1 MLADRW
7 QAEELPHIN
16 MTPMVD
22 VVLCLLVFFMVAT
35 RLYDW
40 DDTQF
45 EVKVPQV
52 GSAAPLT
59 AAPDD
64 LELTIEGPGKVSAVV
79 KTFDLAGLTELL
91 RKAKAGYAD
100 QAVQIRGDAALPQ
113 VSQQIGQNSPS
124 ALDRYVLKHDRRVN
138 EIERVAASQRRQAIV

>member
-7 QAEELPHIN
+7 HADEMPHIN

-52 GSAAPLT
+52 ASAAPLT
-59 AAPDD
+59 SAPED
-64 LELTIEGPGKVSAVV
+64 LELSIEEPGKISSLG
-79 KTFDLAGLTELL
+79 KSYDLTGLTALL
-91 RKAKAGYAD
+91 RQAKAGYAD
-100 QAVQIRGDAALPQ
+100 QAVQIRGDAHLEYQALADVLSCCDKAGISNIRLRVRPREDTQ
-113 VSQQIGQNSPS
+113 SQP
-124 ALDRYVLKHDRRVN
+124 
-138 EIERVAASQRRQAIV
+138 

>member
-7 QAEELPHIN
+7 HADEQPHIN

-59 AAPDD
+59 TAPED
-64 LELTIEGPGKVSAVV
+64 LELSIEGPGKISALG
-79 KTFDLAGLTELL
+79 KIYDLTSLTALL
-91 RKAKAGYAD
+91 KQAKAGYAD
-100 QAVQIRGDAALPQ
+100 QAVQVRGDGSLAYQAL
-113 VSQQIGQNSPS
+113 
-124 ALDRYVLKHDRRVN
+124 ADVLSCCDEAGISNIRLRV
-138 EIERVAASQRRQAIV
+138 RPRDDGPTRP

>member
-1 MLADRW
+1 
-7 QAEELPHIN
+7 
-16 MTPMVD
+16 MVD

-64 LELTIEGPGKVSAVV
+64 LELTIEGPGQVSALG
-79 KTFDLAGLTELL
+79 KTYDLAGLTDLL
-91 RKAKAGYAD
+91 RTAKAGYAD
-100 QAVQIRGDAALPQ
+100 QAVQIRGDAALPYQ
-113 VSQQIGQNSPS
+113 ALADVLSCCDEAGIGSVR
-124 ALDRYVLKHDRRVN
+124 LRVRPRD
-138 EIERVAASQRRQAIV
+138 EAPPTP